1 MSTRRHASPLCGLLM
16 GSILVAVPAAAAPA
30 WDAIES
36 LPGQNPVTVLVQD
49 QARLYFRVTSQ
60 APLMVPVDGPARLRI
75 TSRLELPKGSQ
86 QVVSYSVRVSEGGR
100 EIERQ
105 DTESSSSSQVH
116 DQRDRQEIG
125 KSRKMTVDV
134 PAGHHVLAIAVSGT
148 PSLLV
153 RLHKAAPAGGGEM
166 TVTLTPFESPR
177 TATVNEGQKTIT
189 YHSVLPGKPVRLR
202 VVGPTSLDLITRLD
216 FDATM
221 RGTQRYRL
229 GISDRGRRI
238 REVEFGTTKS
248 TTAVFVDL
256 TDRVPSKFDRVRLPI
271 PMGTHEITV
280 ELLAPSRG
288 AAEIHARIPQ
298 PSTGTQE

>member
-1 MSTRRHASPLCGLLM
+1 MSKRRHISPLCGLLM
-16 GSILVAVPAAAAPA
+16 TSILVALPAAAAPA
-30 WDAIES
+30 WDAIEG
-36 LPGQNPVTVLVQD
+36 LPGQKPVTVMVQD
-49 QARLYFRVTSQ
+49 QARLYFRITSQ
-60 APLMVPVDGPARLRI
+60 TPLTVPVDGPARLRI

-86 QVVSYSVRVSEGGR
+86 QVVSYSVRVSEKGR

-116 DQRDRQEIG
+116 DQEGMHEIG

-134 PAGHHVLAIAVSGT
+134 PAGHHVLTISVNGT

-153 RLHKAAPAGGGEM
+153 RLHKAAPARDGEP

-177 TATVNEGQKTIT
+177 SVTVNEGQKTIS

-221 RGTQRYRL
+221 RGTHRYRL
-229 GISDRGRRI
+229 GISERGRRI

-248 TTAVFVDL
+248 TTATFVDL

-271 PMGTHEITV
+271 PVGIHEISID
-280 ELLAPSRG
+280 LLAPRRG

-298 PSTGTQE
+298 PATGTQE